1 MTVYSVVLRHPD
13 LPTPQVAASDLSR
26 EAAERMAA
34 AVASAWDLD
43 DPMAPVVSVEQ
54 EVLV

>member
-1 MTVYSVVLRHPD
+1 MTGYSVVLRHPD